1 MILEEI
7 NNYEKKGN
15 EINAWDYFTN
25 EKSIYKSMGYYVHAF
40 RLTLYY
46 LYYFDRYNSDDEN
59 SYTKYRVI
67 MNEICT
73 FGGDTD
79 TNAAIVGAVI
89 GPLIGYKNF
98 GEEFEKMVTV
108 VDENRYIFSPCLMV
122 LYVHF
127 LKKNIE
133 GKKEYFLEM
142 ILNFMYGNIDEKF
155 FEKKIKDGEDKV
167 EDVKKK

>member
-7 NNYEKKGN
+7 NTYENMEN
-15 EINAWDYFTN
+15 EINVWDYFTY

-46 LYYFDRYNSDDEN
+46 LYYFDKYSSDDKN
-59 SYTKYRVI
+59 NYTKYRVI

-79 TNAAIVGAVI
+79 TNAAIVGAVL

-98 GEEFEKMVTV
+98 GKEFKKMIIIIS
-108 VDENRYIFSPCLMV
+108 ENRYIF
-122 LYVHF
+122 
-127 LKKNIE
+127 
-133 GKKEYFLEM
+133 
-142 ILNFMYGNIDEKF
+142 
-155 FEKKIKDGEDKV
+155 
-167 EDVKKK
+167 